1 MHIVVTGAAGALGQ
15 EVAKVLAAAGYEL
28 TGLDISNGLD
38 HVEGLSHRL
47 PNVDLGV
54 RDHVERAMKRAV
66 DKAGP
71 IEGLVNIA
79 GGFEWETVA
88 DGDANT
94 WDRLYSI
101 NVRSAVN
108 ASHSAIPHLSNGASI
123 VNIGAAAAIKASVG
137 MGPYAAAK
145 SAVARLTEAIAEE
158 LKGRH
163 IRVNAVLPSIIDTPA
178 NRKEMPDAD
187 YSTWVTG
194 TELAN
199 VIAFLLSRQASGI
212 TGALIPVTGRV

>member
-1 MHIVVTGAAGALGQ
+1 VHVLITGAAGALGR
-15 EVAKVLAAAGYEL
+15 EVAKVLAAEGYEL

-38 HVEGLSHRL
+38 GVDGLSHRL
-47 PNVDLGV
+47 PGVDLGM
-54 RDHVERAMKRAV
+54 RDHVERAMRKAV
-66 DKAGP
+66 EAGGP

-79 GGFEWETVA
+79 GGFEWETIA

-101 NVRSAVN
+101 NVRSTVN
-108 ASHSAIPHLSNGASI
+108 ASHAALPHLSDGASI
-123 VNIGAAAAIKASVG
+123 VNIGAAAAIKAGVG

-145 SAVARLTEAIAEE
+145 SAVARLTESLAEE
-158 LKGRH
+158 VKERH

-178 NRKEMPDAD
+178 NRREMPDAD

-212 TGALIPVTGRV
+212 TGALIPVVGRV

>member
-47 PNVDLGV
+47 PNVDLGM

-145 SAVARLTEAIAEE
+145 SAVARLTEALAEE

>member
-1 MHIVVTGAAGALGQ
+1 MHVIVTGAAGALGR
-15 EVAKVLAAAGYEL
+15 EVVGVLAAAGYEL
-28 TGLDISNGLD
+28 TGVDITNGLD
-38 HVEGLSHRL
+38 SVEGLSHRL
-47 PNVDLGV
+47 NNVDLGM
-54 RDHVERAMKRAV
+54 RDHVERAFKKAV
-66 DKAGP
+66 SEAGP

-79 GGFEWETVA
+79 GGFEWETIA

-108 ASHSAIPHLSNGASI
+108 ASHAAIPHLAEGASI
-123 VNIGAAAAIKASVG
+123 VNIGAAAALKAGLG

-145 SAVARLTEAIAEE
+145 SAVARLTETLAEE
-158 LKGRH
+158 LKDRH
-163 IRVNAVLPSIIDTPA
+163 VRVNAVLPSIIDTPA

-187 YSTWVTG
+187 FSTWVTG

-199 VIAFLLSRQASGI
+199 VIAFLLSRQASAI
-212 TGALIPVTGRV
+212 TGALIPVVGRV